1 MDDQPTCGKGLAE
14 HAALPAKLAALIGAL
29 ADNLERHLATLD
41 LTDENARKEHD
52 AYRLLT
58 KEHRTI
64 AEQLR
69 TVAAHM
75 ASYRDL
81 PMGRHHENALSDPQ
95 LLEAFR
101 AFVDAEQQ
109 LLALLEQS
117 IQRDQYML
125 AHSARV

>member
-14 HAALPAKLAALIGAL
+14 HAALPAKLAELIGAL

-41 LTDENARKEHD
+41 LTDENARKEHA

-58 KEHRTI
+58 REHRTI

-69 TVAAHM
+69 AVAAHM

-81 PMGRHHENALSDPQ
+81 PMGRHDENALSDPR

-101 AFVDAEQQ
+101 AFVNTELELQ
-109 LLALLEQS
+109 ALLEQS
-117 IQRDQYML
+117 VQRDQAML
-125 AHSARV
+125 GHSARV